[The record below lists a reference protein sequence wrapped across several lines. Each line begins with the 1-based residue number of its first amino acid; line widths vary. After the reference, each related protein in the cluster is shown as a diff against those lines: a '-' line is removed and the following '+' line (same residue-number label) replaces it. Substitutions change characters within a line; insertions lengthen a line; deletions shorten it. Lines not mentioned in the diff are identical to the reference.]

1 MGPEEIRREREANR
15 QLAEK
20 METVGMLARGIAH
33 DFNNI
38 LSGVLGFTSYLRSKA
53 DPTSDLYR
61 DLGLIE
67 ESGNRASELARQL
80 FLIARRRHGK
90 RETVNMNAV
99 LEQALVE
106 IADEL
111 PSGITLDSHIP
122 SDLPA
127 VLAYQDQ
134 LRIVIRN
141 LCMQSVRSMPEG
153 GVLTVKAEC
162 RKLNERERQTLVNV
176 SDASFVCIVIRD
188 TGRGMSAE
196 MRDHIFDPF
205 YLSKTSRDGPG
216 LDMSIVYGIISN
228 NLGNVTVESE
238 EGKGAAFRVYL
249 PVYIEDAEGS
259 APDESALCGTETIL
273 VVDDEL
279 MVREMISW
287 ILDAKGYRV
296 ITAAS
301 GEDAVERYRAD
312 GKNIDLILL
321 DIIMPGMGG
330 EEAFQILRSIDPKV
344 AVLLTSV
351 HNQESL
357 GERLTGQGALGIV
370 FKPYKSITLL
380 SAVRKALDSKKT

>member
-1 MGPEEIRREREANR
+1 MGPEEIRREREANL

-53 DPTSDLYR
+53 EPDSDLYR

-67 ESGNRASELARQL
+67 QSGNRASELARQL

-90 RETVNMNAV
+90 RETVDMNAV
-99 LEQALVE
+99 IEQTLAE
-106 IADEL
+106 IVDEL
-111 PSGITLDSHIP
+111 PTDITLDSRLP
-122 SDLPA
+122 SNLPA

-141 LCMQSVRSMPEG
+141 LCMQAIRSMPEG
-153 GVLTVKAEC
+153 GVLTVEAMG
-162 RKLNERERQTLVNV
+162 RKLNERERETLVNV
-176 SDASFVCIVIRD
+176 SDAPFVCLTIQD

-196 MRDHIFDPF
+196 MRSHIFDPF

-216 LDMSIVYGIISN
+216 LDMSIVYGILSN

-238 EGKGAAFRVYL
+238 EGKGTAFRVYL
-249 PVYIEDAEGS
+249 PVYIEDAGES
-259 APDESALCGTETIL
+259 APDESTLCGTETIL
-273 VVDDEL
+273 VVDDER
-279 MVREMISW
+279 MVREMISL
-287 ILDAKGYRV
+287 ILDAKGYQV
-296 ITAAS
+296 ITAIS
-301 GEDAVERYRAD
+301 GEEAVERYRTD

-330 EEAFQILRSIDPKV
+330 EEAFQVLRSIDPK
-344 AVLLTSV
+344 AAILLTSV

-357 GERLTGQGALGIV
+357 GERLTRQGALGIV
-370 FKPYKSITLL
+370 FKPYKSVTLL
-380 SAVRKALDSKKT
+380 TAVRKALNAPGS